1 MNIKKN
7 NNFSRHILSG
17 FIRPITLAGIIVAG
31 LFVFVSNTANAAEKE
46 KDQLPRLLV
55 LTDIGDDPDDEQ
67 SLVRL
72 LVYANK
78 FDIEGFVTELW
89 WKDTHNGR
97 HGFIS
102 PEEQMELLHQTLDL
116 YEKCEPILS
125 VMRKVIQRQKICI
138 MLLNGAK

>member
-1 MNIKKN
+1 MRLKRK
-7 NNFSRHILSG
+7 
-17 FIRPITLAGIIVAG
+17 
-31 LFVFVSNTANAAEKE
+31 

-97 HGFIS
+97 HGSSFFWII
-102 PEEQMELLHQTLDL
+102 
-116 YEKCEPILS
+116 K
-125 VMRKVIQRQKICI
+125 
-138 MLLNGAK
+138 